1 MSLKIKSALPELV
14 ENNIITE
21 ETAQKI
27 IAYYDKP
34 EETTQ
39 SNKLFIVF
47 GILGAALVGLGI
59 ILIMAHNWDELPKF
73 VKLIAAFFPMILG
86 QVVLGYS
93 IAKNK
98 SMIWKETATVFLYF
112 SVGACI
118 ALVSQVYHIS
128 GNLESF
134 ILAWTVLCAPLLY
147 VTKSKAAIFLHL
159 IFSTYYA
166 LITGYGFNVQTAPLL
181 YFVLLSVCIPRY
193 ITCMKEKE
201 SATVNALHWLFPASL
216 LLSLPVCYDRS
227 PQVAYLLYMFLLG
240 IYVNIGQLPYF
251 KNKSVL
257 QNGYLCFG
265 AIGTIILLLLVS
277 FHDAWLFGFR
287 YDVVDTVE
295 VISVLTLFLGACFVL
310 YVNAK
315 FQKVQ
320 QLSMLQFIFIVYGII
335 FLIGLVDTITAT
347 ILINI
352 LLFAI
357 GIALIKTGADNIQFS
372 TLNYGMLIITALII
386 CRFYDTDVS
395 FAIRGLIFLSIGV
408 GFFITNYIMY
418 KKQLKK

>member
-1 MSLKIKSALPELV
+1 MSLKITNALPELV

-34 EETTQ
+34 KEVSN

-86 QVVLGYS
+86 QVALGYS

-98 SMIWKETATVFLYF
+98 SMLWKETATVFLYF

-134 ILAWTVLCAPLLY
+134 ILAWTVLCTPLLY
-147 VTKSKAAIFLHL
+147 VTKSKSAIFLHL

-166 LITGYGFNVQTAPLL
+166 LITGYGYNVQTTPLL
-181 YFVLLSVCIPRY
+181 YFVLISACIPRY
-193 ITCMKEKE
+193 ISSMKEKE
-201 SATVNALHWLFPASL
+201 SAIANALHWLLPASL

-227 PQVAYLLYMFLLG
+227 PQIAYLLYMFLFG
-240 IYVNIGQLPYF
+240 IYINIGQFPYF
-251 KNKSVL
+251 KNKSLL
-257 QNGYLCFG
+257 QNGYLCLG
-265 AIGTIILLLLVS
+265 TIGTIILLLLTS
-277 FHDAWLFGFR
+277 FHDAWKYDFR
-287 YDVVDTVE
+287 YGVVDTVE
-295 VISVLTLFLGACFVL
+295 VISVITLFLGACFVF
-310 YVNAK
+310 YINTK
-315 FQKVQ
+315 FQKLQ
-320 QLSMLQFIFIVYGII
+320 QLSMFQLIFLVFGII
-335 FLIGLVDTITAT
+335 FLIGLVDTATAT

-357 GIALIKTGADNIQFS
+357 GIVLIKKGADHIQFS
-372 TLNYGMLIITALII
+372 TLNYGMVIITALII
-386 CRFYDTDVS
+386 CRFYDTEIS